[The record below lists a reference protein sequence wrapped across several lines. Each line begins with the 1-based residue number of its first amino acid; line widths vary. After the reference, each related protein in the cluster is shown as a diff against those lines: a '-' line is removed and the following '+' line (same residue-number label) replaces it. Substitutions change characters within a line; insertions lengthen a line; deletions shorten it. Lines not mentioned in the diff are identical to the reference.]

1 MSMGKMKSPLN
12 PSYSLRLPPAAPT
25 VAPGSVALLYVLST
39 SFSGQ
44 LSAFFFLGGIAKAVF
59 ITFKSHSHVTDPPS
73 ASTLSQARWT
83 AL

>member
-1 MSMGKMKSPLN
+1 MGKMKSPLN

-44 LSAFFFLGGIAKAVF
+44 LSAFFFLV
-59 ITFKSHSHVTDPPS
+59 
-73 ASTLSQARWT
+73 
-83 AL
+83 ALLKQCLLLLKVILM